1 MMSASRESSK
11 PLVLR
16 GQCRTCGAKYVIVAY
31 AHPIQAWEIRREV
44 EAACPHRQPVG
55 QAVLPLKIEPEE
67 SESSDE
73 EIPF

>member
-1 MMSASRESSK
+1 MTESSSK

-16 GQCRTCGAKYVIVAY
+16 GKCRTCGAKYVIVAY

-44 EAACPHRQPVG
+44 EAACPHRQPEG
-55 QAVLPLKIEPEE
+55 QAVLPLKLEDEE
-67 SESSDE
+67 SESND

>member
-1 MMSASRESSK
+1 MSEAHSK

-55 QAVLPLKIEPEE
+55 QAVLPLKLEDEE
-67 SESSDE
+67 KECNDE

>member
-1 MMSASRESSK
+1 MSEAHSK

-16 GQCRTCGAKYVIVAY
+16 GQCRVCGAKYVIVAY

-55 QAVLPLKIEPEE
+55 QAVLPLKLEDEE
-67 SESSDE
+67 SESKD